1 MRMRF
6 SDPEHQAARVAG
18 IVLAIAAAYSVLS
31 FGGADDVFFA
41 GTQITIALLGLVLFW
56 QFGLPPLSLTTQC
69 ILGILAVFPL
79 VQMLP
84 IPSALVKTLS
94 PQRVRLAESL
104 KVLDL
109 VPNEL
114 ISLTIDPHG
123 TTGAFLRL
131 VCYLLVFLIAI
142 RIYNLGEGHSTLAK
156 LLIGLGI
163 FEASY
168 GIVQYLTGLP
178 YIFFYQKKTHE
189 LLATGTYI
197 NRNHYAG
204 LLEMTLPFLLAGIL
218 FERRSDTS
226 NRLSSWRGIIVSP
239 HLSRGLR
246 NGVFFALIFTGLIFS
261 LSRGGITAALAGVL
275 VTAAIAAFQ
284 GKRSVTGIL
293 FATLTIAV
301 LYTAWIG
308 VGPVYERFRV
318 LGNQNFLEQDRLPI
332 WRDTLALIRDFPI
345 TGTGLGSY
353 EEASLHYQSQMLRL
367 RYSHAHND
375 YLEIAGDVG
384 IPMAALFW
392 GSLLVLFVNL
402 VRSVGRLPHARDNI
416 LATGCAGAMVSI
428 FVHSLTDFNLQI
440 PANALIFAW
449 IAGTAVALIQ
459 QRLPEASGRDVSVAI
474 KQHSVTLVRD

>member
-18 IVLAIAAAYSVLS
+18 IVLALAAAYSVLS
-31 FGGADDVFFA
+31 FGGVDEVFFA

-56 QFGLPPLSLTTQC
+56 KFGLPSLSLTTKC
-69 ILGILAVFPL
+69 ILGIISVFPL

-84 IPSALVKTLS
+84 MPSALLRTLS

-114 ISLTIDPHG
+114 ISLTIYQHG
-123 TTGAFLRL
+123 TTSAFLRL

-142 RIYNLGEGHSTLAK
+142 RIYNLGEGYSTLAK

-168 GIVQYLTGLP
+168 GIVQYLTGWQ

-218 FERRSDTS
+218 FETRSGAS
-226 NRLSSWRGIIVSP
+226 NRLSSWRRIIVSP

-246 NGVFFALIFTGLIFS
+246 NGVFFVLIFIGLIFS

-275 VTAAIAAFQ
+275 VTVAIAAFQ

-293 FATLTIAV
+293 LTILTIAV
-301 LYTAWIG
+301 LYTTWIG

-332 WRDTLALIRDFPI
+332 WRDTLALISDFPI

-353 EEASLHYQSQMLRL
+353 EWASLHYQSQMLGL
-367 RYSHAHND
+367 RYAHAHND

-384 IPMAALFW
+384 IPLAALFW

-459 QRLPEASGRDVSVAI
+459 QRLPKASSVEVSVPI
-474 KQHSVTLVRD
+474 KQHSVKLDLD